1 MHIIITTNFNY
12 QKYKNQQREFEFQIK
27 KRKLDVINHPVL
39 TIDQC
44 QGQEADVVILSL
56 VRKPTK
62 FLNLNRLNVALSR
75 VRRRLFVLVDKQ
87 KLREACRDSNWE
99 ARLLAGDLLD
109 FGETTKNDIGD
120 CW

>member
-1 MHIIITTNFNY
+1 MDAT
-12 QKYKNQQREFEFQIK
+12 KY
-27 KRKLDVINHPVL
+27 PVL

-75 VRRRLFVLVDKQ
+75 VRQHLYVLVDKQ
-87 KLREACRDSNWE
+87 KLREACHDSNWE

-109 FGETTKNDIGD
+109 FGETMKNENGD